1 MSKRPI
7 PNLRWYMASLLCLST
22 ALNYLDRQ
30 TLSVLASTIQ
40 RELEISTVQYS
51 YITASFLVSYTIMYA
66 VAGSWIDKL
75 GVRVGLMLFAS
86 LWSVSNMLHGL
97 ARSATQLAFY
107 RFLLGATEPA
117 NFPAAVKATCE
128 WFPMRE
134 RALAIGLFNSGVAV
148 GSAASTPLV
157 SFVALAWGWRAA
169 FVITGA
175 LGFIWVAIWALS
187 YRSPKDHPRISEEE
201 RALILAGSEEE
212 NRVEEKVSYGRLLSL
227 KQTWGCVAARV
238 LIDPV
243 SYFLMFWI
251 PKYLQEE
258 RGFSL
263 MDLGKY
269 GWIPFAAFA
278 AGSLLGGA
286 IPKSLT
292 NRGWTV
298 NRARKTVMIVISCLA
313 PFFCLLIVRAD
324 SAVLAMIGLM
334 AFMFG
339 HAAWGNIVIPAEV
352 FPKHVVGTVSGL
364 GGALGGL
371 AGVITQLLVGWSVQY
386 LSFAPVF
393 AVVGS
398 VYLIAFV
405 LVHLLAGELGVI
417 RKDVFGTATKAGA

>member
-1 MSKRPI
+1 
-7 PNLRWYMASLLCLST
+7 
-22 ALNYLDRQ
+22 
-30 TLSVLASTIQ
+30 
-40 RELEISTVQYS
+40 
-51 YITASFLVSYTIMYA
+51 
-66 VAGSWIDKL
+66 
-75 GVRVGLMLFAS
+75 MLF
-86 LWSVSNMLHGL
+86 
-97 ARSATQLAFY
+97 RS
-107 RFLLGATEPA
+107 
-117 NFPAAVKATCE
+117 
-128 WFPMRE
+128 
-134 RALAIGLFNSGVAV
+134 
-148 GSAASTPLV
+148 
-157 SFVALAWGWRAA
+157 
-169 FVITGA
+169 
-175 LGFIWVAIWALS
+175 
-187 YRSPKDHPRISEEE
+187 
-201 RALILAGSEEE
+201 
-212 NRVEEKVSYGRLLSL
+212 
-227 KQTWGCVAARV
+227 
-238 LIDPV
+238 
-243 SYFLMFWI
+243 
-251 PKYLQEE
+251 QEE